1 MSNATGAAQGRPRDT
16 RRDAA
21 ILDAALE
28 LLIDG
33 GVEAVKVDVVAK
45 RSGVSRGTVY
55 RRHPTHS
62 ALVVDAVAHCYRSIT
77 LMEALEEP
85 TVDEMVEGI
94 SLALAEPRGRRL
106 LRRLVSVPRDH
117 PKLFAQLRGAV
128 GTPDREKTIRQVL
141 ARAAAQHRFGA
152 DTDLEMVQTL
162 FSAAMVAHLFTEPDD
177 VTVADVRDHLFQVLR
192 ALGYR
197 KDTR

>member
-21 ILDAALE
+21 IRDAALE

-62 ALVVDAVAHCYRSIT
+62 ALVVDAVAHCYRSII

-85 TVDEMVEGI
+85 TVDEMVEGKI
-94 SLALAEPRGRRL
+94 GRA
-106 LRRLVSVPRDH
+106 SC
-117 PKLFAQLRGAV
+117 
-128 GTPDREKTIRQVL
+128 RERV
-141 ARAAAQHRFGA
+141 
-152 DTDLEMVQTL
+152 
-162 FSAAMVAHLFTEPDD
+162 
-177 VTVADVRDHLFQVLR
+177 
-192 ALGYR
+192 
-197 KDTR
+197 